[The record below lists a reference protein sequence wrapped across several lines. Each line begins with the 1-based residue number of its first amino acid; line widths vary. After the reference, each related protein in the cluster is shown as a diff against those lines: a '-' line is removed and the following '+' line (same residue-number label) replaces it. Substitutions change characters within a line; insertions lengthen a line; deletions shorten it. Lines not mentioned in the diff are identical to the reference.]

1 MSYEIN
7 GVQYD
12 YCSAKNQ
19 SIVDKLINREVF
31 CCMTSEMEYMLSRV
45 FEHDEDN
52 PFDENDYIESL
63 GSRPVCPNCEE
74 DEGFEEISHSDLED
88 DDFLVTKDNTYQCP
102 VCGCEYDTLEE
113 AKECCAYEDNL
124 YRCSFCGNVISEYDY
139 DRLDFKPA
147 EVFEWWAVSTWF
159 GEKLKEQGCVVID
172 AWGKSY
178 WGRETTGQAISL
190 DWCVIQIAA
199 NIGILEGMEHEWKVA

>member
-1 MSYEIN
+1 MSYIIN

-19 SIVDKLINREVF
+19 SIVDKLVNREVF
-31 CCMTSEMEYMLSRV
+31 CCMTSEMEYMLGRV
-45 FEHDEDN
+45 YEGDDDN
-52 PFDENDYIESL
+52 PFDENDYIEAL
-63 GSRPVCPNCEE
+63 CYRPVCSECGEC
-74 DEGFEEISHSDLED
+74 DDFEKIDLSDLDD
-88 DDFLVTKDNTYQCP
+88 DDFKKSDGTYVCP
-102 VCGCEYDTLEE
+102 VCDCEYDTLDE
-113 AKECCAYEDNL
+113 AKECCSYEDNL
-124 YRCSFCGNVISEYDY
+124 YRCSYCKEVFSEHDY
-139 DRLDFKPA
+139 DRLDSKPA

-190 DWCVIQIAA
+190 DWCIIQIAA
-199 NIGILEGMEHEWKVA
+199 DMGILDGMEHEWKVA

>member
-19 SIVDKLINREVF
+19 SIIDKLIDREVY
-31 CCMTSEMEYMLSRV
+31 CCMTSEMEYMLGRV
-45 FEHDEDN
+45 FEADEDN
-52 PFDENDYIESL
+52 PFDESDYIDSL
-63 GSRPVCPNCEE
+63 GYRPVCTNCGEC
-74 DEGFEEISHSDLED
+74 DNFEEIDFSDLAD
-88 DDFLVTKDNTYQCP
+88 DDFKKSGDQYVCP
-102 VCGCEYDTLEE
+102 VCGCEYGSLDE
-113 AKECCAYEDNL
+113 AKECCSFEDRL
-124 YRCSFCGNVISEYDY
+124 YRCSYCGEVFSEHDY
-139 DRLDFKPA
+139 DRLDSKPA

-172 AWGKSY
+172 SWGKSY

-199 NIGILEGMEHEWKVA
+199 NMGILEGMEYEWKVA

>member
-19 SIVDKLINREVF
+19 SIVDKLIEREVF
-31 CCMTSEMEYMLSRV
+31 CCMTSEMEYMLKKAS
-45 FEHDEDN
+45 EYDEDC

-63 GSRPVCPNCEE
+63 CCRPVCSNCEE
-74 DEGFEEISHSDLED
+74 DDGFEEISHSDLED
-88 DDFLVTKDNTYQCP
+88 DDFLKTPDGKYLCP
-102 VCGCEYDTLEE
+102 VCDCEYDTLEE
-113 AKECCAYEDNL
+113 AKDCCSFEDDL
-124 YRCSFCGNVISEYDY
+124 YRCSNCGEVFSEYDY
-139 DRLDFKPA
+139 DRLDTKAA
-147 EVFEWWAVSTWF
+147 EVYEWWAVSKWF
-159 GEKLKEQGCVVID
+159 GQKLKEQGCVIID
-172 AWGKSY
+172 SWGKSY

-199 NIGILEGMEHEWKVA
+199 DMEILEGMKYEWKC